1 MSEFCIECGQLVRLR
16 QQGLQCELCGG
27 WIHRICGTG
36 IFQQTYRE
44 AVRNELTLN
53 WRCAS
58 CRTDDLDP
66 ESEKTALAT
75 ADDSSSITTFMPV
88 VNRTP
93 SHSNFSIP
101 QSYLSM
107 RLFTQPPNSP

>member
-16 QQGLQCELCGG
+16 QQGLQCEPCGG

-36 IFQQTYRE
+36 ITQQTYRE

-66 ESEKTALAT
+66 ESEQTAVSRLLCQLR
-75 ADDSSSITTFMPV
+75 IVLLIIQTFQ
-88 VNRTP
+88 
-93 SHSNFSIP
+93 SP
-101 QSYLSM
+101 QSYPSM